1 MITNGNYQI
10 QFWSVSSCEFLPRL
24 GAEADSGVTQL
35 LQQSKGE
42 GVNMTFGVT
51 ARTEGAKP
59 IRSRLIK
66 YGFRDYTSRGVTC
79 TKEQSV
85 QQLARIGFVSIED
98 CHYIVVEGNRRCV
111 QSFEYGVL

>member
-59 IRSRLIK
+59 IRSLLMQDGLC
-66 YGFRDYTSRGVTC
+66 YYTSRRISC
-79 TKEQSV
+79 TKE
-85 QQLARIGFVSIED
+85 
-98 CHYIVVEGNRRCV
+98 
-111 QSFEYGVL
+111 

>member
-51 ARTEGAKP
+51 ARTEGAKS
-59 IRSRLIK
+59 IRSHLVE
-66 YGFRDYTSRGVTC
+66 YGLSENAAGRIPG
-79 TKEQSV
+79 TKE
-85 QQLARIGFVSIED
+85 
-98 CHYIVVEGNRRCV
+98 
-111 QSFEYGVL
+111 